1 MDRALKRDLRNYP
14 IYFLIWTI
22 IGIFFFSQALSQ
34 KFFSRDPTPW
44 WHYLISWIVGV
55 YLWALLMPGILW
67 LGRRFPIERRNWVRR
82 VGLHLLLGVVVSI
95 VQLVI
100 EAAILSRL
108 GLFPGIMNTF
118 VTTFAFLLVI
128 GFHTGI
134 MTYWEVLGVQY
145 GIGYYQNYQERKQEA
160 LRLELRASELQSQ
173 LVQAQLGVLKMQLQ
187 PHFLFNTLNAI
198 MVLVRQQKSKEAEQT
213 LAHLSDLLRCVLE
226 DVEAQ
231 EVPLRRE
238 LEYLQLYLSIEQ
250 VRFQD
255 RLRVEISAD
264 PAILDAA
271 LPQMVLQPVVENAIR
286 HGVGKS
292 ASAGRIKISAV
303 RSNDTLELKVQ
314 DDGPGFSS
322 AGFSSEA
329 SDGNRSATSLPSQS
343 QRIGLT
349 NTRARLKQLYGEEAR
364 LTTGNADPHGATVTI
379 TLPYHAVPR
388 TFETEV
394 MELHALHDANR

>member
-1 MDRALKRDLRNYP
+1 MESALKRDLRKYP
-14 IYFLIWTI
+14 LYFLIWTI
-22 IGIFFFSQALSQ
+22 VGIFFFSQALAQ
-34 KFFSRDPTPW
+34 RFFSRDPTPW
-44 WHYLISWIVGV
+44 WHYLISWLVGV

-82 VGLHLLLGVVVSI
+82 VALHLLLGVLVSL
-95 VQLVI
+95 VQLI
-100 EAAILSRL
+100 LESAILSHL
-108 GLFPGIMNTF
+108 GVFPGLMNTF

-145 GIGYYQNYQERKQEA
+145 GIGYYQNYQERKQQA

-255 RLRVEISAD
+255 RLRVEILAD
-264 PAILDAA
+264 PAILEAA

-292 ASAGRIKISAV
+292 AAAGRIKISAV
-303 RSNDTLELKVQ
+303 RSNDTLELRIQ
-314 DDGPGFSS
+314 DDGPGFSLEGPVGKHS
-322 AGFSSEA
+322 TG
-329 SDGNRSATSLPSQS
+329 
-343 QRIGLT
+343 IGLT
-349 NTRARLKQLYGEEAR
+349 NTQARLKQLYGEEAR
-364 LTTGNADPHGATVTI
+364 LTTGNGEPRGAVVTI
-379 TLPYHAVPR
+379 TIPYRAVPG
-388 TFETEV
+388 TFEAEV

>member
-14 IYFLIWTI
+14 LYFLIWTI

-34 KFFSRDPTPW
+34 RFFSRDPTPW
-44 WHYLISWIVGV
+44 WHYLISWLVGV

-67 LGRRFPIERRNWVRR
+67 LGRHFPIERRNWVRR
-82 VGLHLLLGVVVSI
+82 VALHLLLGGVVTL
-95 VQLVI
+95 VQLI
-100 EAAILSRL
+100 LESAILSHL
-108 GLFPGIMNTF
+108 GVFPGLMNTF

-128 GFHTGI
+128 GFHTGV

-198 MVLVRQQKSKEAEQT
+198 MVLVRQQKSKEAEQM

-292 ASAGRIKISAV
+292 AAAGRIKISAV
-303 RSNDTLELKVQ
+303 RSKDTLELRVQ

-322 AGFSSEA
+322 EGPVGKHST
-329 SDGNRSATSLPSQS
+329 G
-343 QRIGLT
+343 IGLT

-364 LTTGNADPHGATVTI
+364 LTTGNSEPRGAVVTI
-379 TLPYHAVPR
+379 TIPYHAVPG

>member
-1 MDRALKRDLRNYP
+1 MESALKRDLRRYP
-14 IYFLIWTI
+14 LYFLIWTI
-22 IGIFFFSQALSQ
+22 IGVFFFSQAMSQ

-44 WHYLISWIVGV
+44 WHYLISWLVGV
-55 YLWALLMPGILW
+55 YLWALLMPVILW

-82 VGLHLLLGVVVSI
+82 VALHLLLSVVVSL
-95 VQLVI
+95 VQLI
-100 EAAILSRL
+100 LESAILSHL
-108 GLFPGIMNTF
+108 GVFPGLMNTF

-160 LRLELRASELQSQ
+160 LRLELRASGLQSQ

-292 ASAGRIKISAV
+292 AAAGRVRISAE
-303 RSNDTLELKVQ
+303 RSSDTLKLSVQ

-322 AGFSSEA
+322 KGPVGEHST
-329 SDGNRSATSLPSQS
+329 G
-343 QRIGLT
+343 IGLT

-364 LTTGNADPHGATVTI
+364 LTTGNGEPGGAMVTI
-379 TLPYHAVPR
+379 TIPYHAVPG

-394 MELHALHDANR
+394 MELHALHDTNR

>member
-1 MDRALKRDLRNYP
+1 MESALKRDLRNYP
-14 IYFLIWTI
+14 LYFLIWTI

-44 WHYLISWIVGV
+44 WHYLISWLVGV

-67 LGRRFPIERRNWVRR
+67 LGRRFPIDRRNWVRR
-82 VGLHLLLGVVVSI
+82 VALHLLLGVVVSL
-95 VQLVI
+95 VQLI
-100 EAAILSRL
+100 LESAILSHL
-108 GLFPGIMNTF
+108 GVFPGLMNTF

-134 MTYWEVLGVQY
+134 MTYGEVLGVQY

-160 LRLELRASELQSQ
+160 LRLELRASELQSK
-173 LVQAQLGVLKMQLQ
+173 LVQAQLGVLKMQLH

-255 RLRVEISAD
+255 RLQVEISAD
-264 PAILDAA
+264 PTILDAA
-271 LPQMVLQPVVENAIR
+271 LPQMVLQPTVENAIR
-286 HGVGKS
+286 HGVGKR
-292 ASAGRIKISAV
+292 AAAGRIKISAM
-303 RSNDTLELKVQ
+303 RSNEMLELRVQ

-322 AGFSSEA
+322 EGPV
-329 SDGNRSATSLPSQS
+329 GKHPTG
-343 QRIGLT
+343 IGLT
-349 NTRARLKQLYGEEAR
+349 NTRARLQQLYGKEAS
-364 LTTGNADPHGATVTI
+364 LTTGNCEPRGAVVTI
-379 TLPYHAVPR
+379 TIPYHSVPG
-388 TFETEV
+388 TPETEV

>member
-1 MDRALKRDLRNYP
+1 MKSALKRDLRNYP
-14 IYFLIWTI
+14 LYFLIWTI

-44 WHYLISWIVGV
+44 WHYLISWLVGV

-82 VGLHLLLGVVVSI
+82 VALHMLLSIVVSL
-95 VQLVI
+95 VQLI
-100 EAAILSRL
+100 LESAILSHL
-108 GLFPGIMNTF
+108 GVFPGLMNTF
-118 VTTFAFLLVI
+118 VATFAFLLVI

-264 PAILDAA
+264 PAILHAA

-292 ASAGRIKISAV
+292 AAAGRIKISAV
-303 RSNDTLELKVQ
+303 CSNDTLELRVQ

-322 AGFSSEA
+322 EGPDAK
-329 SDGNRSATSLPSQS
+329 PSTG
-343 QRIGLT
+343 IGLT

-364 LTTGNADPHGATVTI
+364 LTTGIGEPRGAVVTI
-379 TLPYHAVPR
+379 TIPYHAVPG

>member
-14 IYFLIWTI
+14 LYFLIWTI

-34 KFFSRDPTPW
+34 RFFSRDPTPW
-44 WHYLISWIVGV
+44 WHYLISWLVGV

-82 VGLHLLLGVVVSI
+82 VALHLLLGVVVSL
-95 VQLVI
+95 VQLI
-100 EAAILSRL
+100 LESAILSRL
-108 GLFPGIMNTF
+108 GVFPGLMNTF

-286 HGVGKS
+286 HGVGRS

-303 RSNDTLELKVQ
+303 RSNDTLELRVQ

-322 AGFSSEA
+322 EDPVGKHST
-329 SDGNRSATSLPSQS
+329 G
-343 QRIGLT
+343 IGLT
-349 NTRARLKQLYGEEAR
+349 NTKARLKQLYGEEAR
-364 LTTGNADPHGATVTI
+364 LTSGNGKPRGAVVTI
-379 TLPYHAVPR
+379 TVPYHAVPG
-388 TFETEV
+388 TFETEA

>member
-1 MDRALKRDLRNYP
+1 MERALKRDLRNYP
-14 IYFLIWTI
+14 LYFLIWTI
-22 IGIFFFSQALSQ
+22 IGVFFFSQGLTQ

-44 WHYLISWIVGV
+44 WHYLISWLVGV

-67 LGRRFPIERRNWVRR
+67 LGRSLPIERRNWVRR
-82 VGLHLLLGVVVSI
+82 VALHMLLGVAVSL
-95 VQLVI
+95 VQLI
-100 EAAILSRL
+100 LESAILTRL
-108 GLFPGIMNTF
+108 GVFPVVMSTF
-118 VTTFAFLLVI
+118 VGTFAFLLVI
-128 GFHTGI
+128 GFHQGV
-134 MTYWEVLGVQY
+134 MTYWTVLGVQY

-226 DVEAQ
+226 DVESQ

-255 RLRVEISAD
+255 RLRLEISAD
-264 PAILDAA
+264 PATLDAA
-271 LPQMVLQPVVENAIR
+271 VPQMVLQPVVENAIR

-292 ASAGRIKISAV
+292 SSAGRVKISAV
-303 RSNDTLELKVQ
+303 RLNDTLELRVQ
-314 DDGPGFSS
+314 DDGPGFLSEGS
-322 AGFSSEA
+322 AGGQPIA
-329 SDGNRSATSLPSQS
+329 N
-343 QRIGLT
+343 QRIGIA
-349 NTRARLKQLYGEEAR
+349 NTRARLQQLYGEQAR
-364 LTTGNADPHGATVTI
+364 LTTGNAQPRGAVVTI
-379 TLPYHAVPR
+379 TLPYHPVPG

-394 MELHALHDANR
+394 MELHALHDTDR

>member
-14 IYFLIWTI
+14 LYFLIWTI

-34 KFFSRDPTPW
+34 RFFSRDPTPW
-44 WHYLISWIVGV
+44 WHYLISWLVGV

-82 VGLHLLLGVVVSI
+82 VALHLLLGVVVSL
-95 VQLVI
+95 VQLI
-100 EAAILSRL
+100 LESAILSRL
-108 GLFPGIMNTF
+108 GVFPGLMNTF

-286 HGVGKS
+286 HGVGRS
-292 ASAGRIKISAV
+292 AAAGRIKISAV
-303 RSNDTLELKVQ
+303 RSNDTLELRVQ

-322 AGFSSEA
+322 EDPVGKHST
-329 SDGNRSATSLPSQS
+329 G
-343 QRIGLT
+343 IGLT
-349 NTRARLKQLYGEEAR
+349 NTKARLKQLYGEEAR
-364 LTTGNADPHGATVTI
+364 LTSGNGKPRGAVVTI
-379 TLPYHAVPR
+379 TVPYHAVPG

>member
-1 MDRALKRDLRNYP
+1 MESTLKRDLRNYP
-14 IYFLIWTI
+14 LYFLIWTI

-34 KFFSRDPTPW
+34 RFFSRDPTPW
-44 WHYLISWIVGV
+44 WHYLISWLVGV

-82 VGLHLLLGVVVSI
+82 VALHLLLGVVVSLF
-95 VQLVI
+95 QLI
-100 EAAILSRL
+100 LESAILSRL
-108 GLFPGIMNTF
+108 GVFPGLMNTF

-145 GIGYYQNYQERKQEA
+145 GIGYYQNYQERKREA

-292 ASAGRIKISAV
+292 AAAGRIRISAV
-303 RSNDTLELKVQ
+303 RSNDKLELRVQ

-322 AGFSSEA
+322 EGPVGKHSAG
-329 SDGNRSATSLPSQS
+329 
-343 QRIGLT
+343 IGLT

-364 LTTGNADPHGATVTI
+364 LTTGNGEPRGAVVTMTI
-379 TLPYHAVPR
+379 PYHAVSG

>member
-1 MDRALKRDLRNYP
+1 
-14 IYFLIWTI
+14 
-22 IGIFFFSQALSQ
+22 
-34 KFFSRDPTPW
+34 
-44 WHYLISWIVGV
+44 
-55 YLWALLMPGILW
+55 
-67 LGRRFPIERRNWVRR
+67 
-82 VGLHLLLGVVVSI
+82 VVSLF
-95 VQLVI
+95 QLI
-100 EAAILSRL
+100 LESAILSHL
-108 GLFPGIMNTF
+108 GVFPGLMNTF

-145 GIGYYQNYQERKQEA
+145 GVGYYQNYQERKQEA

-198 MVLVRQQKSKEAEQT
+198 MVLVRQQKSKEAEQM

-255 RLRVEISAD
+255 RLQVEISAD

-271 LPQMVLQPVVENAIR
+271 LPQMVLQPAVENAIR

-292 ASAGRIKISAV
+292 AAAGRIKISAM
-303 RSNDTLELKVQ
+303 RSNDTLELRVQ

-322 AGFSSEA
+322 EGTVGKHST
-329 SDGNRSATSLPSQS
+329 G
-343 QRIGLT
+343 IGLT
-349 NTRARLKQLYGEEAR
+349 NTQARLKQLYGEEAG
-364 LTTGNADPHGATVTI
+364 LTTWNGKPCGAVVTI
-379 TLPYHAVPR
+379 TIPYHAVPG

-394 MELHALHDANR
+394 MELHALQDANR

>member
-14 IYFLIWTI
+14 LYFLIWTI

-34 KFFSRDPTPW
+34 RFFSRDPTPW
-44 WHYLISWIVGV
+44 WHYLISWLVGV

-67 LGRRFPIERRNWVRR
+67 LGRRFPIEQRNWVRR
-82 VGLHLLLGVVVSI
+82 VALHLLLGVVVSL
-95 VQLVI
+95 VQLI
-100 EAAILSRL
+100 LESAILSRL
-108 GLFPGIMNTF
+108 GIFPGLMNTF

-292 ASAGRIKISAV
+292 AAAGRIKISAV
-303 RSNDTLELKVQ
+303 RSNDTLELRVQ

-322 AGFSSEA
+322 EDPVGKHST
-329 SDGNRSATSLPSQS
+329 G
-343 QRIGLT
+343 IGLT
-349 NTRARLKQLYGEEAR
+349 NTKARLKQLYGEEAR
-364 LTTGNADPHGATVTI
+364 LTSGNGKPRGAVVTI
-379 TLPYHAVPR
+379 TVPYHAVPG

-394 MELHALHDANR
+394 MELHALHDTNR

>member
-1 MDRALKRDLRNYP
+1 MESALKRDLRNYP
-14 IYFLIWTI
+14 LYFLIWTI
-22 IGIFFFSQALSQ
+22 IGVFFFSQALSQ

-44 WHYLISWIVGV
+44 WHYLISWLVGV

-67 LGRRFPIERRNWVRR
+67 LGRRFPIERRNWVLR
-82 VGLHLLLGVVVSI
+82 VALHLLLGVVVSLF
-95 VQLVI
+95 QLI
-100 EAAILSRL
+100 LESAILSHL
-108 GLFPGIMNTF
+108 GVFPGLMNTF

-145 GIGYYQNYQERKQEA
+145 GMGYYQNYQERKQEA

-173 LVQAQLGVLKMQLQ
+173 LVQARLGVLKMQLQ

-198 MVLVRQQKSKEAEQT
+198 MVLVRQQKSKQAEQT

-292 ASAGRIKISAV
+292 AAAGRIKISAV
-303 RSNDTLELKVQ
+303 RSNDTLKLRVQ

-322 AGFSSEA
+322 EGPVEKHST
-329 SDGNRSATSLPSQS
+329 G
-343 QRIGLT
+343 IGLT

-364 LTTGNADPHGATVTI
+364 LTTGNGEPRGAVVTI
-379 TLPYHAVPR
+379 TIPYHAVPG

>member
-1 MDRALKRDLRNYP
+1 MESALKRDLRNYP
-14 IYFLIWTI
+14 LYFLIWTI

-44 WHYLISWIVGV
+44 WHYLISWLVGV

-67 LGRRFPIERRNWVRR
+67 LGRRFPIDRRNWVRR
-82 VGLHLLLGVVVSI
+82 VALHLLLGVVVSL
-95 VQLVI
+95 VQLI
-100 EAAILSRL
+100 LESAILSHL
-108 GLFPGIMNTF
+108 GVFPGLMSTF

-134 MTYWEVLGVQY
+134 MTYGEVLGVQY

-160 LRLELRASELQSQ
+160 LRLELRASELQSK
-173 LVQAQLGVLKMQLQ
+173 LVQAQLGVLKMQLH

-255 RLRVEISAD
+255 RLQVEISAD
-264 PAILDAA
+264 PTILDAA
-271 LPQMVLQPVVENAIR
+271 LPQMVLQPTVENAIR
-286 HGVGKS
+286 HGVGKR
-292 ASAGRIKISAV
+292 AAAGRIKISAM
-303 RSNDTLELKVQ
+303 RSNEMLELRVQ

-322 AGFSSEA
+322 EGPV
-329 SDGNRSATSLPSQS
+329 GKHPTG
-343 QRIGLT
+343 IGLT
-349 NTRARLKQLYGEEAR
+349 NTRARLQQLYGKEAS
-364 LTTGNADPHGATVTI
+364 LTTGNCEPRGAVVTI
-379 TLPYHAVPR
+379 TIPYHSVPG
-388 TFETEV
+388 TPETEV

>member
-14 IYFLIWTI
+14 LYFLIWTI

-34 KFFSRDPTPW
+34 RFFSRDPTPW
-44 WHYLISWIVGV
+44 WHYLISWLVGV

-82 VGLHLLLGVVVSI
+82 VALHLLLGVVVSL
-95 VQLVI
+95 VQLI
-100 EAAILSRL
+100 LESAILSRL
-108 GLFPGIMNTF
+108 GIFPGLMNTF

-292 ASAGRIKISAV
+292 AAAGRIKISAV
-303 RSNDTLELKVQ
+303 RSNDTLELRVQ

-322 AGFSSEA
+322 EDPVGKHST
-329 SDGNRSATSLPSQS
+329 G
-343 QRIGLT
+343 IGLT
-349 NTRARLKQLYGEEAR
+349 NTKARLKQLYGEEAR
-364 LTTGNADPHGATVTI
+364 LTSGNGKPRGAVVTI
-379 TLPYHAVPR
+379 TVPYHAVPG

>member
-1 MDRALKRDLRNYP
+1 MESALKRDLRNYP
-14 IYFLIWTI
+14 LYFLIWTI
-22 IGIFFFSQALSQ
+22 IGIFFFSQSLSQ

-44 WHYLISWIVGV
+44 WHYLISWLVGV
-55 YLWALLMPGILW
+55 YLWALLMPGIIW

-82 VGLHLLLGVVVSI
+82 VALHLLLGVLVSL
-95 VQLVI
+95 VQLI
-100 EAAILSRL
+100 LESAILSHL
-108 GLFPGIMNTF
+108 GVFPGLMNTF

-145 GIGYYQNYQERKQEA
+145 GIGYYQNYQERKREA

-198 MVLVRQQKSKEAEQT
+198 MVLVRQQRSKEAEQT

-292 ASAGRIKISAV
+292 AAAGRVKISAV
-303 RSNDTLELKVQ
+303 RSNDTLELRVQ

-322 AGFSSEA
+322 EGPI
-329 SDGNRSATSLPSQS
+329 GKRSTG
-343 QRIGLT
+343 IGLT
-349 NTRARLKQLYGEEAR
+349 NTQARLKQLYGEEAR
-364 LTTGNADPHGATVTI
+364 LTTGNGEPRGAVVTI
-379 TLPYHAVPR
+379 TIPYHAVPG

>member
-1 MDRALKRDLRNYP
+1 MESALKRDLRNYP
-14 IYFLIWTI
+14 LYFLIWTI

-44 WHYLISWIVGV
+44 WHYLISWLVGV

-82 VGLHLLLGVVVSI
+82 VALHLLLGVVVSL
-95 VQLVI
+95 VQLI
-100 EAAILSRL
+100 LESAILSHL
-108 GLFPGIMNTF
+108 GVFPGLMNTF

-145 GIGYYQNYQERKQEA
+145 GIGYYRNYQERRQEA

-292 ASAGRIKISAV
+292 AAAGRIKISAV
-303 RSNDTLELKVQ
+303 RSNDTLELRVQ
-314 DDGPGFSS
+314 DDGPGFSAEGPVGKHS
-322 AGFSSEA
+322 TG
-329 SDGNRSATSLPSQS
+329 
-343 QRIGLT
+343 IGLT

-364 LTTGNADPHGATVTI
+364 LTTGNGEPRGAVVTI
-379 TLPYHAVPR
+379 TIPYHAVPG

-394 MELHALHDANR
+394 MQLHALQDSNR

>member
-14 IYFLIWTI
+14 LYFLIWTI

-34 KFFSRDPTPW
+34 RFFSRDPTPW
-44 WHYLISWIVGV
+44 WHYLISWLVGV

-82 VGLHLLLGVVVSI
+82 VALHLLLGVVVSL
-95 VQLVI
+95 VQLI
-100 EAAILSRL
+100 LESAILSRL
-108 GLFPGIMNTF
+108 GIFPGLMNTF

-286 HGVGKS
+286 HGVGRS

-303 RSNDTLELKVQ
+303 RSNDTLELRVQ

-322 AGFSSEA
+322 EDPVGKHST
-329 SDGNRSATSLPSQS
+329 G
-343 QRIGLT
+343 IGLT
-349 NTRARLKQLYGEEAR
+349 NTKARLKQLYGEEAR
-364 LTTGNADPHGATVTI
+364 LTSGNGKPRGAVVTI
-379 TLPYHAVPR
+379 TVPYHAVPG